1 MKNYKI
7 SIIVPIYNTES
18 FLDKCI
24 KSLITQ
30 SYNNLEILL
39 INDGSTD
46 GSLSICKKYAN
57 QDSRITL
64 INKKNGG
71 VSSARNK
78 GLKIATG
85 DYIGFVDSDDYISSD
100 MYEKLLLAIKEND
113 ADIAEC
119 GYITTTPNCEIMS
132 KHPLENKVILGS
144 YECSYNYLN
153 KSNTTNFNWNK
164 LYKKFIFEDIRY
176 SNYKYSEDY
185 IVNAKAFYKCNK
197 KVTID
202 DCCYYYVRNQSS
214 VSHQEFN
221 EAKLDIIKAGKEVL
235 KFYESRYP
243 QLCKFV
249 IIYILNNIRK
259 LYEDL
264 IESNVS
270 NKIKFKE
277 ILISEYRAFY
287 PLIKKDLYKIVKFK
301 KTYIALWIFN
311 KSPQLYYL
319 IEKSRKIN

>member
-7 SIIVPIYNTES
+7 SIIVPIYNTEL

-30 SYNNLEILL
+30 SHNNLEIIL

-46 GSLSICKKYAN
+46 QSLSICKKYAN
-57 QDSRITL
+57 KDNRIIL
-64 INKKNGG
+64 IDKKNGG

-78 GLKIATG
+78 GLEIATG

-100 MYEKLLLAIKEND
+100 MYEKLLFAIKEND

-119 GYITTTPNCEIMS
+119 GYFNVSADYKIISKYPLQKKEIIG
-132 KHPLENKVILGS
+132 N

-153 KSNTTNFNWNK
+153 KYNTTNFNVNK
-164 LYKKFIFEDIRY
+164 IYKKFIFEDIRY
-176 SNYKYSEDY
+176 PDYNYSEDY
-185 IVNAKAFYKCNK
+185 VVNAKAFYKCNK
-197 KVTID
+197 KITIN
-202 DCCYYYVRNQSS
+202 DCCYYYVRNESS
-214 VSHQEFN
+214 ASHQKFN
-221 EAKLDIIKAGKEVL
+221 AKKLDIIKAGKEVL
-235 KFYESRYP
+235 KFYKNRYP
-243 QLCKFV
+243 KLCKLV
-249 IIYILNNIRK
+249 ILYILNNIRK

-264 IESNVS
+264 IESDILD
-270 NKIKFKE
+270 KKEFKQ
-277 ILISEYRAFY
+277 ILINEYRAFY

-311 KSPQLYYL
+311 KSPDFYYL
-319 IEKSRKIN
+319 VEKSRKTN